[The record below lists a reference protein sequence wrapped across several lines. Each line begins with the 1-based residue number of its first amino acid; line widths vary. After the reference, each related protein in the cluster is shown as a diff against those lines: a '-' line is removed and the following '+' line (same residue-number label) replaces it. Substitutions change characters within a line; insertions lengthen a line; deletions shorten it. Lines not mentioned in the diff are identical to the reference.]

1 MQVKFSRSAVKFLK
15 KLDDTRQ
22 ERIRAKIALLRTSLE
37 EQEALP
43 ADELDLKK
51 LKGDWKS
58 YFRIRVGQI
67 RIIFKIKP
75 EADEIL
81 IYSIDFRGSAYDS

>member
-15 KLDDTRQ
+15 KLDGDRQ
-22 ERIRAKIALLRTSLE
+22 ERIREKIALLKNSLE
-37 EQEALP
+37 EQKALP

-51 LKGDWKS
+51 LKGDWKG
-58 YFRIRVGQI
+58 YFRIRTGQI

-75 EADEIL
+75 EANEIL
-81 IYSIDFRGSAYDS
+81 IYNINFRGSAYDS